1 MGVNR
6 QKLVIMSKPK
16 GSKVEAGDLFQ
27 PELEGL
33 LDQRQGLYKLANV
46 LPWTEVVSWIE
57 PLYSEVG
64 RPGLPVRLLAGL
76 LLLKH
81 LENLSDERVCEAWV
95 QNPYYQY
102 FCGERHFQWRLPCDP
117 SELVRF
123 RQRIGVSG
131 VQRLLELS
139 LSLHK
144 DKVLAEDELVADTTV
159 QESAVGFPT
168 DTRLWVDCIEALWR
182 MGDEA
187 GVFWRRRYTRTVP
200 KLLRV
205 LRTRSN
211 RLVKDRRKAR
221 NKLKTIAGRL
231 LRDFQRRCGE
241 AWRVVHAEKLGL
253 IKRVLSQKKHDKSK
267 VYSLHDPGVLCIAKG
282 KAHKKYEF
290 GRKASI
296 AILRDSGVVV
306 SAVSFAEN
314 LYDGDTLEDTLALAQ
329 VHTGK
334 TFESVLVDRGYRGQ
348 KRIGQTEVLLPG
360 KVRKSDSYYQR
371 MKQRKRYARRAAIE
385 PVIGHLKFDH
395 RLIRCF
401 LKGAVG
407 SAINLILASAAWN
420 LKLWLNALLCALIRG
435 LTLLSPDIIQ
445 PLRIKTAA

>member
-1 MGVNR
+1 
-6 QKLVIMSKPK
+6 MSKPK
-16 GSKVEAGDLFQ
+16 RSELSAGDFFQ
-27 PELEGL
+27 PDLDGL
-33 LDQRQGLYKLANV
+33 LDQRQGLYKLANT
-46 LPWTEVVSWIE
+46 LPWDEVVSAIE

-102 FCGERHFQWRLPCDP
+102 FCGEDHFQWRLPCDP

-139 LSLHK
+139 LSLHRGQ
-144 DKVLAEDELVADTTV
+144 VESENELVADTTV
-159 QESAVGFPT
+159 QESAIAFPT
-168 DTRLWVDCIEALWR
+168 DTRLHVDCIEALWR
-182 MGDEA
+182 MGDAA
-187 GVFWRRRYTRTVP
+187 GVSWRRRYTRTVP

-231 LRDFQRRCGE
+231 LRDFKRRCGE
-241 AWRVVHAEKLGL
+241 AWRLIHAEKLSL
-253 IKRVLSQKKHDKSK
+253 IKRVLSQKKHDKNK
-267 VYSLHDPGVLCIAKG
+267 VYSLHDPSVLCIAKG
-282 KAHKKYEF
+282 KVHKKYEF
-290 GRKASI
+290 GRKASL
-296 AILRDSGVVV
+296 AMLRDSGVIV
-306 SAVSFAEN
+306 SAVSFADN

-334 TFESVLVDRGYRGQ
+334 TFKSVLVDRGYRGQ
-348 KRIGQTEVLLPG
+348 KRVGQTDVLLPG
-360 KVRKSDSYYQR
+360 NVRKSDSYYQR
-371 MKQRKRYARRAAIE
+371 KKQRKRYARRAAIE

-420 LKLWLNALLCALIRG
+420 LKLWLNAIFCALIQWATHTSHGRAK
-435 LTLLSPDIIQ
+435 
-445 PLRIKTAA
+445 PLRMSLAV

>member
-1 MGVNR
+1 
-6 QKLVIMSKPK
+6 MSKPK
-16 GSKVEAGDLFQ
+16 RIELSAGDFFQ
-27 PELEGL
+27 PELETL
-33 LDQRQGLYKLANV
+33 LDQRQGLYKLANT
-46 LPWTEVVSWIE
+46 LPWEAVVSVIE
-57 PLYSEVG
+57 PLYSDVG

-81 LENLSDERVCEAWV
+81 LENLSDERVCEAWERD
-95 QNPYYQY
+95 PYMQY

-139 LSLHK
+139 LSVHS
-144 DKVLAEDELVADTTV
+144 DKVESENELVADTTV
-159 QESAVGFPT
+159 QESVIAFPT
-168 DTRLWVDCIEALWR
+168 DTRLHVDCIEALWR
-182 MGDEA
+182 MAEAA
-187 GVFWRRRYTRTVP
+187 GVSWRRRYTRTVP

-231 LRDFQRRCGE
+231 LGDFKRRCSE
-241 AWRVVHAEKLGL
+241 AWRLIHAEKISL
-253 IKRVLSQKKHDKSK
+253 IKRVLSQKKHDKNK
-267 VYSLHDPGVLCIAKG
+267 VYSLHDPSVLCIAKG
-282 KAHKKYEF
+282 KVHKKYEF
-290 GRKASI
+290 GRKASL
-296 AILRDSGVVV
+296 AMLRDSGVIV
-306 SAVSFAEN
+306 SAVSFADN

-334 TFESVLVDRGYRGQ
+334 TFKSVLVDRGYRGQ
-348 KRIGQTEVLLPG
+348 KRVGQTDVLLPG

-371 MKQRKRYARRAAIE
+371 KKQRKRYARRAAIE

-420 LKLWLNALLCALIRG
+420 LKLWLNVLFCALIQW
-435 LTLLSPDIIQ
+435 LTHTSHGRAK
-445 PLRIKTAA
+445 PLRMSLAA